1 MPSNVKFESHK
12 IYLGL
17 QEKPN
22 KVVNMSF
29 LLFHHQPIVQ
39 KKDMQIDSFR
49 YSSWKYE
56 IKINQIMLFSR
67 NNVCLHFFKISS
79 KEDK

>member
-49 YSSWKYE
+49 YSS
-56 IKINQIMLFSR
+56 
-67 NNVCLHFFKISS
+67 
-79 KEDK
+79 